1 MNHQLEETIQSQLE
15 ESEALRR
22 QIVHGIGEMLQAID
36 LFGLT
41 KIPTIVDCC
50 SFIRKN
56 HDEVLNVR
64 FNQLY
69 QSLDGKPQPR
79 RGRVEV
85 SVEVWKKETP
95 TMLSY
100 SRRVLA
106 TQYLPVEWHESFTIH
121 SQRRLLASEAPD
133 SPGSSNFTITDVSLR
148 TIPQLRQFANDTLL
162 DVLYFMSPEH
172 HDIIIDIV
180 VKEMNFVVEKFR
192 TLTGFAGDISL
203 VGHSLGSIIT
213 WDILDNQRN
222 ASLPTQPNM
231 QPRVEEEE
239 SPEVLGTSN
248 KSETAP
254 TGDGCTGPESSPERE
269 ENHRKSSAYPQLS
282 FNVDNAF
289 MLGSPLAVFLMIR
302 NQRKPL
308 SADFTLSGCSRV
320 FNIFHPYDPVA
331 YRIEP
336 LLDPRN
342 ADVEPKIMTHCE

>member
-1 MNHQLEETIQSQLE
+1 MDK
-15 ESEALRR
+15 
-22 QIVHGIGEMLQAID
+22 GGD
-36 LFGLT
+36 F
-41 KIPTIVDCC
+41 
-50 SFIRKN
+50 
-56 HDEVLNVR
+56 
-64 FNQLY
+64 
-69 QSLDGKPQPR
+69 
-79 RGRVEV
+79 
-85 SVEVWKKETP
+85 TP
-95 TMLSY
+95 TSMLISY
-100 SRRVLA
+100 SRRACLFNAVFADRMARRLHVS
-106 TQYLPVEWHESFTIH
+106 TISPVTRDLIVCCAKSPVSIMQQSRYIVIFRIH
-121 SQRRLLASEAPD
+121 SQRRLLASEAAPD
-133 SPGSSNFTITDVSLR
+133 NISPGSSNFTITDVSLR

-192 TLTGFAGDISL
+192 TLTGFDGDISL

-222 ASLPTQPNM
+222 NASLMSTQPTM
-231 QPRVEEEE
+231 QPRVEEEEE

-248 KSETAP
+248 NSETAP
-254 TGDGCTGPESSPERE
+254 TGDECCTDPESSPEHE
-269 ENHRKSSAYPQLS
+269 ENHRTSSAYPQLS

-342 ADVEPKIMTHCE
+342 ADVEPTIMTHCEY